1 MTPGLQRLWPTPIG
15 LHQYAEAQALNP
27 LLVRI
32 FGALRA
38 TQLHARGQ
46 TPGAF
51 FASDDDLLQRVRL
64 PEWQGFVQFLV
75 TSLHDTVSAA
85 NQGAWPAGPIDLQV
99 AIEGLWFQTSRGGAF
114 HDVHTHGNC
123 SWSGVYVVQVDGDA
137 QRCSHPV
144 YGAAN
149 GVTRLY
155 GPPFATLGGAHVDL
169 GNAYLQPPHVD
180 VPPVPGQ
187 LLLFPSW
194 LAHQALPY
202 DGALERVIVSFN
214 ASVHAAAGSDQL
226 HRYGAA

>member
-1 MTPGLQRLWPTPIG
+1 MTPGLQWLWPTPIG
-15 LHQYAEAQALNP
+15 LHRHPQADALNP

-46 TPGAF
+46 PPAAF
-51 FASDDDLLQRVRL
+51 FASDDDLLQRVQL

-75 TSLHDTVSAA
+75 ASLRDTVSAA
-85 NQGAWPAGPIDLQV
+85 NRGAWPAGPMQLQV
-99 AIEGLWFQTSRGGAF
+99 SIDGLWFQTSRSGAF

-123 SWSGVYVVQVDGDA
+123 SWSGVYVVQVDAEA

-155 GPPFATLGGAHVDL
+155 GPPFATLGGPMSTWAMPTCNRRIWTCHRCR
-169 GNAYLQPPHVD
+169 ASCCCSR
-180 VPPVPGQ
+180 PGWRTR
-187 LLLFPSW
+187 PCPTTARRS
-194 LAHQALPY
+194 
-202 DGALERVIVSFN
+202 G
-214 ASVHAAAGSDQL
+214 
-226 HRYGAA
+226 